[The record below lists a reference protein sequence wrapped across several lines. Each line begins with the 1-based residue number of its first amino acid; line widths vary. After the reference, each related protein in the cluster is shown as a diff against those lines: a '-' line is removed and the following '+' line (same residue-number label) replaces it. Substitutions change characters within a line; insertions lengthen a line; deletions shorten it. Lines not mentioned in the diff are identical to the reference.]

1 MKADGAQINSKE
13 SEMPNQ
19 YPGSLIPMIIMMI
32 SILVLIISM
41 AIRKGQS
48 VVLFA
53 IFGLIPFINVLSL
66 VYLLSMTD
74 REVLDKLNT
83 IIEKINK

>member
-1 MKADGAQINSKE
+1 
-13 SEMPNQ
+13 MPNQ